1 MFALLA
7 GIGHGYSTTRATPPF
22 KPAVVRELSHRSK
35 ASSSSSSSSSS
46 SIASHDALPP
56 FDRATFLS
64 RTSSSSRR
72 RVLAISLLLPLVSSI
87 VDVPSAHAA
96 KDVDPALKG
105 TKSDPAFQGCLSE
118 CVYECTKPKG
128 TEQKSRA
135 ECIPEC
141 KAKCATSKAQL
152 MLGTAK

>member
-1 MFALLA
+1 MLTRPFSPIAIFAALALLA
-7 GIGHGYSTTRATPPF
+7 GIGHGYST
-22 KPAVVRELSHRSK
+22 HRSLPAIRK
-35 ASSSSSSSSSS
+35 SSQRSSISSSTSSSSSSV
-46 SIASHDALPP
+46 A
-56 FDRATFLS
+56 
-64 RTSSSSRR
+64 
-72 RVLAISLLLPLVSSI
+72 
-87 VDVPSAHAA
+87 DVPSVVNRGSFLSHAATACLALILPLSSIDVPRAHA

-105 TKSDPAFQGCLSE
+105 TKADPAFQGCLSE

-141 KAKCATSKAQL
+141 KVKCATSKAQL